1 MFRSSVRAVILIVF
15 FLYISELSASSKM
28 QFVNP
33 KITHVTVFTN
43 NAMVTKEGKVS
54 LKKGENSIYIP
65 DLTPNLIDNSLQVK
79 LDGVSTIKIS
89 DVKVKKTYLQ
99 KLQHDNIEKLQ
110 SKLDQIT
117 ALIQNNIDEM
127 AIVTNSNEFLKRITP
142 FSHNQKVLPAEIEA
156 HTKFLEK
163 TLTDNYNRL
172 AKIEVHT
179 KELQKEKVSI
189 EKELNTLKTSDES
202 KSVQIELYSSTDLK
216 DQKVEISYM
225 VNNAHW
231 NPLYI
236 IHADSISGKIEWSN
250 FTSISQS
257 SGEDWTDAS
266 IEISTAKPFSA
277 KAPDTLEGWYIDIY
291 RPSRNYS
298 KSAYDQVEMM
308 AEPRTVASM
317 LPDTYAA
324 PVIQQESTSFSF
336 VLPGRNTIPSD
347 NQPHKIFISSAEKE
361 ANFHYRAVP
370 RVSSFAYLTA
380 DLESPF
386 SFPLLGGEMTLLLDG
401 KVVGMHNTL
410 KTIFP
415 KEEVQLSLGADES
428 IKIEYKQQKKYS
440 KEDQFISN
448 DTHVQYSYTHEISNG
463 KNKPIRIDIEDH
475 FPVSRNE
482 QIKVVLDTPQ
492 KESAKISEDG
502 IITWNVD
509 LSAHA
514 KKVLPMQF
522 TVSYPKK
529 IEIEGLE

>member
-1 MFRSSVRAVILIVF
+1 MFRNSVRAVILIAF

-28 QFVNP
+28 QLVNP

-65 DLTPNLIDNSLQVK
+65 DLTPNFIDNSLQVK

-89 DVKVKKTYLQ
+89 DVKVKQTYLQ
-99 KLQHDNIEKLQ
+99 KSQYERVDKLQ
-110 SKLDQIT
+110 SKLEQIAT
-117 ALIQNNIDEM
+117 QIKTEADEM
-127 AIVTNSNEFLKRITP
+127 AAITSSSDFLKRTTP
-142 FSHNQKVLPAEIEA
+142 FSQNQKVLPSEIEA
-156 HTKFLEK
+156 HAKFLEK
-163 TLTDNYNRL
+163 ILTENYSRL
-172 AKIEVHT
+172 TKIEAHS
-179 KELQKEKVSI
+179 KELQKEKVLI
-189 EKELNTLKTSDES
+189 EKELNALKTPDES
-202 KSVQIELYSSTDLK
+202 KSVQIELYSSADLK

-257 SGEDWTDAS
+257 SGEDWADAL

-277 KAPDTLEGWYIDIY
+277 KAPDALEGWYIDIY
-291 RPSRNYS
+291 RPSSRNYS

-336 VLPGRNTIPSD
+336 MLPGRNTIPSD

-386 SFPLLGGEMTLLLDG
+386 SFPLLAGEITLLLDG
-401 KVVGMHNTL
+401 RVVGIHNTS

-415 KEEVQLSLGADES
+415 DEE
-428 IKIEYKQQKKYS
+428 I
-440 KEDQFISN
+440 
-448 DTHVQYSYTHEISNG
+448 
-463 KNKPIRIDIEDH
+463 
-475 FPVSRNE
+475 
-482 QIKVVLDTPQ
+482 
-492 KESAKISEDG
+492 
-502 IITWNVD
+502 
-509 LSAHA
+509 
-514 KKVLPMQF
+514 
-522 TVSYPKK
+522 
-529 IEIEGLE
+529 